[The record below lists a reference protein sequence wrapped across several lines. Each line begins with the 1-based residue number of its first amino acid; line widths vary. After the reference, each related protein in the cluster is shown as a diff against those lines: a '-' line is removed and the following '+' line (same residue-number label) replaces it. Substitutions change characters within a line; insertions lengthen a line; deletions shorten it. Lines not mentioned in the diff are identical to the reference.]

1 MNAELLINPAGA
13 ALVLG
18 GTMLATLARTGW
30 HECGLTLHQLRA
42 LARPRFNAARMKAQ
56 LAGQVTRMRRDGLIR
71 AEAEPL
77 PDREFADATAA
88 LVRHRST
95 AALRDE
101 HDRHRQRRCA
111 DRQRACRSLSQAG
124 ELAPVLGLAGTL
136 LSLSQLPAGG
146 LDEVS
151 GLMQSVSLAVVSTLY
166 GLLLAHLVCF
176 PLARA
181 IERHGEREEDE
192 REELVR
198 WLAGQLESACPS
210 SALHQRM
217 ERAA

>member
-18 GTMLATLARTGW
+18 GTMLATLARCGW
-30 HECGLTLHQLRA
+30 RESCLAMRQLGA
-42 LARPRFNAARMKAQ
+42 LARPGFNAARMKAG
-56 LAGQVTRMRRDGLIR
+56 LAGQVIRMQRDGLIR
-71 AEAEPL
+71 AEADPL

-88 LVRHRST
+88 LLRHRST
-95 AALRDE
+95 AALRQE
-101 HDRHRQRRCA
+101 HERHRL
-111 DRQRACRSLSQAG
+111 QRAAVRQQASRTLNQAG

-146 LDEVS
+146 LAAVND
-151 GLMQSVSLAVVSTLY
+151 LMHSVSLAVVSTLY
-166 GLLLAHLVCF
+166 GLILAHLLCH

-181 IERHGEREEDE
+181 IERHGEREEAE
-192 REELVR
+192 REALVR
-198 WLAGQLESACPS
+198 WMASQLEPVCPGRTAAPS
-210 SALHQRM
+210 L